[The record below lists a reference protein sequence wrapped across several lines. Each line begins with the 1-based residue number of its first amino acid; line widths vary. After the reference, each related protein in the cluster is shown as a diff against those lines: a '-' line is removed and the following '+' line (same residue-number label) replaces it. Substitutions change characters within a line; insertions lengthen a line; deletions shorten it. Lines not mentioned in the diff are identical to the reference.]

1 MKQHKITWA
10 SVKEHPQ
17 GAIEFLV
24 ESNRIEGIGDEGSAL
39 RCEALLKFG
48 YAGLASP
55 NIPIPCNKLL
65 PKHEY
70 NSMRALKFVVKH
82 YHEDLTIEKILKLHA
97 IQMDGTMPIPRGK
110 KRRFKA
116 GVFREQPVYVN
127 RKEKPEHTRIP
138 MLINDFVKD
147 SNFDDGLWKQLYYSN
162 LHTHYHFECIHPFID
177 GNGRVGRLL
186 WLWLQLKHY
195 GVIKP
200 ILDAYAYP
208 GEPEHQCFQD
218 RRKSYYREIREYEK
232 AQGWVSESEE
242 ATLDRYTQEAL
253 LYIQENSTSRRSK

>member
-39 RCEALLKFG
+39 R
-48 YAGLASP
+48 YAGLISLGYQSICAQWKVTGPEPSSK
-55 NIPIPCNKLL
+55 ILS
-65 PKHEY
+65 KHEF

-82 YHEDLTIEKILKLHA
+82 CHEDLTIEKILKLHA
-97 IQMDGTMPIPRGK
+97 LQMDGTMPIPRGK

-127 RKEKPEHTRIP
+127 QKEKPDHRRIP
-138 MLINDFVKD
+138 TLVDEFLREFNDEERYAVVV
-147 SNFDDGLWKQLYYSN
+147 GTALR
-162 LHTHYHFECIHPFID
+162 THYHFECIHPFID

-186 WLWLQLKHY
+186 WLWDALQHR
-195 GVIKP
+195 GSIHP
-200 ILDAYAYP
+200 ILAHYTKEWNPCFNTKRKNYYDAI
-208 GEPEHQCFQD
+208 G
-218 RRKSYYREIREYEK
+218 EYEREE
-232 AQGWVSESEE
+232 GWVEE
-242 ATLDRYTQEAL
+242 EIHRYTHEEL
-253 LYIQENSTSRRSK
+253 LLIKESSTFG